1 MSADRTNFAVR
12 NPFED
17 FSSSISLLIRSR
29 ANQRMLLVAGLLMC
43 FVERKDVQ
51 AQVMKSASEVWS
63 PIPLSDLS
71 CSCYGQSYYSSSSRL
86 LIISEAALA
95 VAKKVFKPR
104 RHTPDYSPFCCRS
117 CAGYSVCHPF
127 VTSR

>member
-51 AQVMKSASEVWS
+51 AQVMKSASEVLS
-63 PIPLSDLS
+63 PIRLSDLS

-86 LIISEAALA
+86 LIILEAALT

-104 RHTPDYSPFCCRS
+104 RHMPDCSPFCCRS
-117 CAGYSVCHPF
+117 CAGCSVCHPF